1 MLRSR
6 STDPEPRRR
15 PVNLTRD
22 EIADGS
28 NTGLW
33 RAPSAKNEALVLL
46 GVLVLVPLVLVWMSG
61 DWNDFGRDY
70 VISFLVGACMLVA
83 IRSLYQWVVPQL
95 VGTRVLST
103 AGKSL
108 THAATILVGTGLGT
122 ELAGLVLHQTHDVPW
137 GAVRSSG
144 WRIGLVVSTV
154 VVGAVVTLDAMRA
167 RVLDAELGR
176 ERARNA
182 ALLAELRAIEAR
194 IEPHFLF
201 NSLNTVA
208 ALIGP
213 DPQRAEKVLAEL
225 SELFRYVVTTS
236 KRDVVPADE
245 ELAAVRHY
253 LDIQQLR
260 LGERLAWSVEG
271 GGEHPIP
278 PHTIL
283 PLVENAIVHGI
294 APDPRGGRIEVSM
307 QSGRIVVTDTGLGL
321 RDDGTKGTGTA
332 LGDLRERLR
341 LRYGAAASVTIE
353 PRAGGGT
360 IARIEIPSEVV

>member
-1 MLRSR
+1 
-6 STDPEPRRR
+6 
-15 PVNLTRD
+15 VNLTRA
-22 EIADGS
+22 EVVDGS
-28 NTGLW
+28 SPSLW
-33 RAPSAKNEALVLL
+33 RAPPTRNEAVALL
-46 GVLVLVPLVLVWMSG
+46 GVLVLVPFGLVWMSG
-61 DWNDFGRDY
+61 DWEDFGRNY
-70 VISFLVGACMLVA
+70 VMSFLVGACMLVA
-83 IRSLYQWVVPQL
+83 IRSLYQWVVPRL
-95 VGTRVLST
+95 IGERVLST
-103 AGKSL
+103 AGKSIA
-108 THAATILVGTGLGT
+108 HGATILVGTALGT
-122 ELAGLVLHQTHDVPW
+122 ELAGLVLHQTHGVAW

-154 VVGAVVTLDAMRA
+154 VVVSVVTLDALRA
-167 RVLDAELGR
+167 RVLDAELER

-225 SELFRYVVTTS
+225 SDLFRYVVTVS
-236 KRDVVPADE
+236 KRDLVPANE

-260 LGERLAWSVEG
+260 LGDRLTWSIEG
-271 GGEHPIP
+271 GGTHAIP

-294 APDPRGGRIEVSM
+294 APDPRGGRVDVRVH
-307 QSGRIVVTDTGLGL
+307 SGEIVVEDTGRGPQA
-321 RDDGTKGTGTA
+321 GATKGTGTA

-341 LRYGAAASVTIE
+341 LRYGPGASVAIE

-360 IARIEIPSEVV
+360 IARIQIPSEIA